1 MAKPWREIKSMRKF
15 ISLGGNK
22 EGSVDI
28 DAQERAFNPED
39 CGACQEPDALNK
51 DQETPEQKQLR
62 SLAYQMC
69 GIKEEDQQPSAIVVE
84 VLGGPGKLTYSSL
97 SSTDIPGYEDLRRVL
112 ELAYSQAAR
121 GKGKERHAD
130 GRAFMDQPIMLI
142 QEMIGPG
149 FGLGQA
155 CKKLQESQR
164 LEWSHA
170 QNELLGAIVYI
181 AAAYLHREKNN
192 V

>member
-1 MAKPWREIKSMRKF
+1 MIEIKSMRKF
-15 ISLGGNK
+15 IGLGGNK
-22 EGSVDI
+22 EGSLDVESKEQI
-28 DAQERAFNPED
+28 FGPED
-39 CGACQEPDALNK
+39 CGGCQEPAGNF
-51 DQETPEQKQLR
+51 EGTV
-62 SLAYQMC
+62 
-69 GIKEEDQQPSAIVVE
+69 AIE
-84 VLGGPGKLTYSSL
+84 GLGGPGKLTYSS
-97 SSTDIPGYEDLRRVL
+97 SNTDVPGYEDLRRVL

-130 GRAFMDQPIMLI
+130 GRAFVDQPIMLI

>member
-1 MAKPWREIKSMRKF
+1 MKLIG
-15 ISLGGNK
+15 LGGNK
-22 EGSVDI
+22 RGSLDTEEKNR
-28 DAQERAFNPED
+28 DLDPNG
-39 CGACQEPDALNK
+39 CGECQEPVNSFK
-51 DQETPEQKQLR
+51 HN
-62 SLAYQMC
+62 
-69 GIKEEDQQPSAIVVE
+69 EDNVAVE
-84 VLGGPGKLTYSSL
+84 GLGDPGKLTYSSL
-97 SSTDIPGYEDLRRVL
+97 SDVSGYEDLRRVL
-112 ELAYSQAAR
+112 EMAYNQAAR
-121 GKGKERHAD
+121 GKGKARHAD
-130 GRAFMDQPIMLI
+130 GRAFVDQPIMLI

-164 LEWSHA
+164 LDWSQA